1 MLRIISWEVNS
12 YILNEH
18 CSFPSREMETVKK
31 NIRWITKKI
40 LNWKAS
46 QNQTIVF
53 YLNTGINDI
62 TMITQCI
69 KTSVI

>member
-1 MLRIISWEVNS
+1 
-12 YILNEH
+12 
-18 CSFPSREMETVKK
+18 METSRNSQKEHLLNYKK
-31 NIRWITKKI
+31 V